1 MGASKPRKGLLIA
14 LEGFYE
20 FCKLNKNF
28 QFRIVGFFDKK
39 NSYNRKVLEFISQ
52 HNLPVEFIGTVSHEE
67 LATQFAQCTAH
78 VLPSVTEKFNFE
90 GFGLVHLEA
99 NICGSLTIGSRG
111 SANDEII
118 KDGYSGFLV
127 NQHDSKQVA
136 DAMSRCV
143 FMLSN
148 DENKTALNCIK
159 WADKFSWKDSIN
171 AIAEKYSNND

>member
-1 MGASKPRKGLLIA
+1 M
-14 LEGFYE
+14 
-20 FCKLNKNF
+20 
-28 QFRIVGFFDKK
+28 
-39 NSYNRKVLEFISQ
+39 
-52 HNLPVEFIGTVSHEE
+52 
-67 LATQFAQCTAH
+67 
-78 VLPSVTEKFNFE
+78 
-90 GFGLVHLEA
+90 
-99 NICGSLTIGSRG
+99 CGSLTIGSRG

-127 NQHDSKQVA
+127 NQYDSKQVA

-171 AIAEKYSNND
+171 AIAEKYSNNV